1 MHEARDWEA
10 EQDAKTGG
18 AILVHSLTNGR
29 PDLDAFMERLEEA
42 MEKCRDPVFMQ
53 QISAR
58 YVDSRRSKK
67 YTLPPAMLAASFDSV
82 RGSIAAA
89 SRRTTA
95 PSKIMA
101 NRSISEMTQL
111 QT

>member
-42 MEKCRDPVFMQ
+42 MEKSRDPVFMQ

-67 YTLPPAMLAASFDSV
+67 YSLPPAMLAASFDSV

-101 NRSISEMTQL
+101 NRSISEMTKF